1 MKNKKWCTSCR
12 ALIID
17 ITGLRQ
23 VIDGAMIT
31 GLLTLVDV
39 LEQPKRK
46 KKSRS
51 KPTVIQHNY
60 LHSGRKMILTQNGL
74 SSVIFHFPDVLLPS

>member
-1 MKNKKWCTSCR
+1 MKNKKRCTSCR

-46 KKSRS
+46 KKKADQNQQSFN
-51 KPTVIQHNY
+51 TITFIQEGKNDFNQ
-60 LHSGRKMILTQNGL
+60 KW
-74 SSVIFHFPDVLLPS
+74 P